1 MSDISNQLIKDSY
14 NYVLQSD
21 LSTGVVY
28 RIGGGI
34 PVNPKFLSGLTINTN
49 FNYSNGTEQP
59 GFVLITD
66 ASGNASWGPISGSS
80 SGDYLPLSGG
90 TVSGATNF
98 TGGLT
103 ANTISA
109 TTYQNL
115 PVPDLSNYVPYT
127 GATQDVDLGTFSLSA
142 NNLTNNVTKYNT
154 TYSITGNEPQGAVYW
169 NVDRQTLQLRMN
181 GTNYDYGMGLYF
193 YIKNQSGVQINKGD
207 VVGFA
212 GTLGMSGI
220 ILGAKYVNDGSQPS
234 DRLMGV
240 AKENI
245 PNGEE
250 GKVVF
255 FGEVR
260 GINTN
265 AFSAGTILYA
275 SNITDGALSSTVPN
289 AGTNKGEI
297 AAVVSQS
304 STVGNIF
311 VRALTSKKLN
321 EVDDVSII
329 GATNGQVL
337 TYSESTQLWVP
348 TTITFTGGTVT
359 GATNFTG
366 GLTANTIS
374 ATTYFNLPNNV
385 IKINPVTLTSG
396 SWTLVGDYYQYT
408 FTNVNIVSTGYVDFT
423 PNNAS
428 NLEVT
433 SCKLLPEITTN
444 NGNCI
449 FYSQFPPQNNIVGEM
464 IINII

>member
-34 PVNPKFLSGLTINTN
+34 PVNPIFLSGLTINSGFT
-49 FNYSNGTEQP
+49 YSNGTEQP
-59 GFVLITD
+59 GYVLITD
-66 ASGNASWGPISGSS
+66 AFGNANWGPISG
-80 SGDYLPLSGG
+80 DYLSLSGG
-90 TVSGATNF
+90 TVSGDTIF
-98 TGGLT
+98 TSGLT
-103 ANTISA
+103 ATTISA

-297 AAVVSQS
+297 AAVVSKS

-428 NLEVT
+428 VLEVT

-449 FYSQFPPQNNIVGEM
+449 LYSQFPPQNNIVGEM